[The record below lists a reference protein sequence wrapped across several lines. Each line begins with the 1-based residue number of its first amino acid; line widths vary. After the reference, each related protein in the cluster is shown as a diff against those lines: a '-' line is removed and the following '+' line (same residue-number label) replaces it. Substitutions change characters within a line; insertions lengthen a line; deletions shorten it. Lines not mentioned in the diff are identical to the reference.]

1 MDIRKTSIALLSMCA
16 PALWLL
22 GCGSTVP
29 MRAPAMPSLVRAGEL
44 DIETGAARN
53 DGRLGLGREQVVR
66 RTVQSASATF
76 DRQRIIDGRPFNDY
90 RLTTR
95 TIESVQPRSPS
106 LRP

>member
-1 MDIRKTSIALLSMCA
+1 MHIRKTSIALLSMCA
-16 PALWLL
+16 PALWLW
-22 GCGSTVP
+22 GCSATVP
-29 MRAPAMPSLVRAGEL
+29 QRAPAMPSLVRAGDL
-44 DIETGAARN
+44 DLDTGASRN

-66 RTVQSASATF
+66 RTIWSTSATF

-95 TIESVQPRSPS
+95 TVESVQPRSPA